1 MTLFLAGVFLL
12 IAAFTIGYL
21 ARNYGGLL
29 AARRPRIE
37 VFDPDD
43 CLREW
48 MAREVRR

>member
-21 ARNYGGLL
+21 WRHYRHLL
-29 AARRPRIE
+29 AARPRVE

-48 MAREVRR
+48 LEREVRR